1 MPVGRL
7 AGLRVLV
14 VEDEALVAMTIEDT
28 LEEFGCEVV
37 GPAGTLRTALR
48 MAERESG
55 RLDGALLDVN
65 LGGEKVYPLAD
76 FLIRKDVPF
85 VFLSGYGPEGLDPA
99 YAPAT
104 VVKKPF
110 RPDELAR
117 ALVARLDRRP

>member
-1 MPVGRL
+1 MLRL
-7 AGLRVLV
+7 AGLRLLV

-48 MAERESG
+48 LAERESS

-65 LGGEKVYPLAD
+65 LGGEKVYPVAD
-76 FLIRKDVPF
+76 LLMRNDVPF
-85 VFLSGYGPEGLDPA
+85 IFLSGYGLEGLDPA

-104 VVKKPF
+104 VIKKPF
-110 RPDELAR
+110 RPEELAR
-117 ALVARLDRRP
+117 ALEARLHRHP